1 MKNEPI
7 LGIDNFPT
15 PIGGIQVTCI
25 DWCVEPSDV
34 DMEFDDEDVEYNE
47 KVEKAIEEIE
57 AGLPKEKFFEFVTNN
72 IQAITD
78 KINGLA
84 DELSDE
90 YGFLVNSFKYD
101 YVGVDGKPYEK
112 WPRN

>member
-1 MKNEPI
+1 MKKEPI
-7 LGIDNFPT
+7 LGIDILPT

-34 DMEFDDEDVEYNE
+34 DMDFDDEDVEYNE
-47 KVEKAIEEIE
+47 KVEKAIEEVE
-57 AGLPKEKFFEFVTNN
+57 AGLPKEKFFKFETNN
-72 IQAITD
+72 IQDITD

-90 YGFLVNSFKYD
+90 YGFLVNGFNYD

>member
-1 MKNEPI
+1 MKKNPI
-7 LGIDNFPT
+7 LGIDIFPT

-25 DWCVEPSDV
+25 DWCVELSDV

-47 KVEKAIEEIE
+47 KVEKAIEEVE

-72 IQAITD
+72 IQDITD

-90 YGFLVNSFKYD
+90 YGFLVNGFNYN